1 MLAKDENKVY
11 SYGQELSKII
21 EDDDKIEKANS
32 LKEGIE
38 KSDII
43 ICPLPFTKD
52 GKTINT
58 NYSEKKIQIE
68 DLDRLNKKKILI
80 GGNFKTDY
88 LNTIKEKYLKIYD
101 IMKIEEFS
109 IFNTIATAEGTIQV
123 AIENTEKVL
132 QGAKV
137 LVLGFGRV
145 AKIVA
150 EKFKNLSAS
159 VTCCARKKTDLAWI
173 NAYGYN
179 ELDIKDMIYYF
190 KDFDIIINTVPETI
204 INEKELKHMNS
215 NVLLIDL
222 ASYPGGIDGK
232 KAENMGLKYVW
243 ALALPG
249 KVAPTSSAE
258 FIKKI
263 IYNIIEENTKNV
275 ELRDEKLEKI
285 SKKV

>member
-1 MLAKDENKVY
+1 MLAEDENKVY
-11 SYGQELSKII
+11 SYGQELSEVI
-21 EDDDKIEKANS
+21 ENNDKIEKVRS

-52 GKTINT
+52 GKTLNT
-58 NYSEKKIQIE
+58 SYTGKSILIE
-68 DLDRLNKKKILI
+68 DLDKINKKKILI

-109 IFNTIATAEGTIQV
+109 IFNTIATAEGTVQV

-150 EKFKNLSAS
+150 EKFKNLSAT

-179 ELDIKDMIYYF
+179 ELDIKDMIYYL

-222 ASYPGGIDGK
+222 ASYPGGINGK
-232 KAENMGLKYVW
+232 KAQSMGLKYVW

-263 IYNIIEENTKNV
+263 IYNIIEESAKNV
-275 ELRDEKLEKI
+275 ELRDEKMEKI